1 MQEGGLAEI
10 LKNDK
15 HDDLTNLLNDLE
27 NFSNNPTAGSNFEDF
42 YKKLILIITSLR
54 TSVE

>member
-54 TSVE
+54 TSTE